1 MAPSLEPRFRVGPDG
16 NAVVRGYQQP
26 RSAIDVKS
34 IYVGN
39 LPEGTTKEELME
51 YLGVY
56 GQVLNVNTMRKIYGK
71 SHPYGTF
78 YVHRS

>member
-16 NAVVRGYQQP
+16 SAVVRSFQQP

-39 LPEGTTKEELME
+39 LPEGTSKEELMD
-51 YLGVY
+51 YFGAF
-56 GQVLNVNTMRKIYGK
+56 GQVLNVNTMRKIYGE
-71 SHPYGTF
+71 SYHYRTY